1 MWPLSCYDSL
11 IMDNSCNVLQ
21 NFLKHPAP
29 MPRDP
34 WSSTDKR
41 AGHLVTQE
49 AVQHRSGLLV
59 RVARILSRGFSP
71 HPSVVPKK
79 EAQDSPISELLLGV
93 ATHLS
98 PAWDCP
104 VSMSPL
110 SGWFGSLPL
119 PSSFQ

>member
-1 MWPLSCYDSL
+1 M
-11 IMDNSCNVLQ
+11 
-21 NFLKHPAP
+21 
-29 MPRDP
+29 
-34 WSSTDKR
+34 
-41 AGHLVTQE
+41 TQE